1 MVRIQNLMIVIYTT
15 TKLMANKL
23 KEKETIIIYAGL
35 INALIDHIEADF
47 RPSIFNRQSLKMKSK
62 SVLDELLKLEQEIY
76 KGDPT
81 GEVTDQYLD
90 AGKLMLLF
98 FRLGMEMTEMSETKS
113 EGLNTQL
120 NILLKNYGVNL
131 EF

>member
-1 MVRIQNLMIVIYTT
+1 MLNNIT

-47 RPSIFNRQSLKMKSK
+47 RPSIFNRQSLKMKSN
-62 SVLDELLKLEQEIY
+62 SVLDELLKIEQEIY
-76 KGDPT
+76 KGDPS

-90 AGKLMLLF
+90 AGKLMILF
-98 FRLGMEMTEMSETKS
+98 FRLGLEMTEMSETKS

>member
-1 MVRIQNLMIVIYTT
+1 MK
-15 TKLMANKL
+15 KLT
-23 KEKETIIIYAGL
+23 EKQTIIIYAGL

-62 SVLDELLKLEQEIY
+62 SVHDELLKVEANMY
-76 KGDPT
+76 KGDPG

-90 AGKLMLLF
+90 AGNLMMTFFKL
-98 FRLGMEMTEMSETKS
+98 GIEMADMDAIRS

-120 NILLKNYGVNL
+120 NILFKNYGINL
-131 EF
+131 ENDF

>member
-1 MVRIQNLMIVIYTT
+1 M
-15 TKLMANKL
+15 KKL

-62 SVLDELLKLEQEIY
+62 SVLDELLKVEADMY
-76 KGDPT
+76 KGDPS
-81 GEVTDQYLD
+81 GEMTDQYLD
-90 AGKLMLLF
+90 AGNLMITFFKL
-98 FRLGMEMTEMSETKS
+98 GIEMADMDQVKS

-120 NILLKNYGVNL
+120 NILFKNYGINL
-131 EF
+131 DTNF

>member
-1 MVRIQNLMIVIYTT
+1 M
-15 TKLMANKL
+15 KLT
-23 KEKETIIIYAGL
+23 EKETIIIYAGL
-35 INALIDHIEADF
+35 INALIDHIDADF

-62 SVLDELLKLEQEIY
+62 SVLEELLKIEADMY
-76 KGDPT
+76 KGDPG

-90 AGKLMLLF
+90 AGKLMMLF
-98 FRLGMEMTEMSETKS
+98 FRLGMEMTEMNETKS

-120 NILLKNYGVNL
+120 NILLKNYGINL

>member
-1 MVRIQNLMIVIYTT
+1 M
-15 TKLMANKL
+15 KKL

-47 RPSIFNRQSLKMKSK
+47 RPSIVNRQALKMKSN

-90 AGKLMLLF
+90 SGKLMLLF
-98 FRLGMEMTEMSETKS
+98 FKLGMEMTEMSETKS